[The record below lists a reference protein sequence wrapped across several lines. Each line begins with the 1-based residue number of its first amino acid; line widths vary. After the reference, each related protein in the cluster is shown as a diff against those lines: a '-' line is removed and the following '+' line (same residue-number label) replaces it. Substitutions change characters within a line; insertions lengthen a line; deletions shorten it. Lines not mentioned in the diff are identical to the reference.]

1 MSARH
6 DDTRLASKELRVNST
21 NLLQPPLVSLS
32 PLPHSRGSGARLFT
46 ERMGGALLSL
56 VADDDLGA
64 RLLEEP
70 MHEVMLS
77 LGALLSS
84 SSAA

>member
-21 NLLQPPLVSLS
+21 NLLQPPLVSL
-32 PLPHSRGSGARLFT
+32 LPPPYSRGGNARLFT
-46 ERMGGALLSL
+46 PSL
-56 VADDDLGA
+56 DDDDDLGA
-64 RLLEEP
+64 RFLEEP

-77 LGALLSS
+77 FGTLLSS